1 LAKQDLKCAPMAINR
16 RASRRIPFRKKVK
29 YGLSDSLDSTFT
41 GYTFNLSE
49 GGVGIKAHRVF
60 PPRSKVSIQIHISDV
75 DLGESSMN
83 DIIKLDGTVAWVSP
97 ILPGI
102 LPTMGIKF
110 SNRSRDIKQIYE
122 SKSRGNITR
131 IHT

>member
-1 LAKQDLKCAPMAINR
+1 MAINR
-16 RASRRIPFRKKVK
+16 RASRRIPLRKKVK

-60 PPRSKVSIQIHISDV
+60 PPRSKVSIQIHISDA

-83 DIIKLDGTVAWVSP
+83 DIIKLEGTVAWVSP

-122 SKSRGNITR
+122 SKSRGDIIR